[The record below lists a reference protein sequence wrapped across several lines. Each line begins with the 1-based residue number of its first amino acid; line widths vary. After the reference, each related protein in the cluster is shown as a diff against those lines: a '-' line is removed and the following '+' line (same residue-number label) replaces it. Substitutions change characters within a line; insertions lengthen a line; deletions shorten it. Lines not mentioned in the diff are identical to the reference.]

1 MTQQQARLDPRTI
14 ADPYPRYHQLRS
26 EDPVHWNKGVSA
38 WILTRYSDV
47 LAALRDPRLS
57 AERITA
63 LTGLIREVGGE
74 PAQRLERTFL
84 NMMLFSDPPDHTR
97 LRALANKAFTPRVV
111 EQMRSHIQSVVN
123 ILLDEVQPQGRMDV
137 IADLA
142 YPLPAIV
149 IGEMLGAAPQDRD
162 QLKKWSADLAAF
174 LGNIRTVS
182 ETYEN
187 AIKSVSELI
196 EYLRELVYQ
205 RRKEPRDDLISALA
219 LAEEEGDSFT
229 EEELYAMCVLLIFAG
244 HETTTNLI
252 GNGLL
257 ALLNNPDQLAKLR
270 HDPSLLEPA
279 IEEIIRYDGPVQT
292 TSRTALEP
300 LEIGGKQ
307 IAKGDRLS
315 LTLGAANRDPAQFP
329 DPDRMDISR
338 TDNRHVGF
346 GFGIHF
352 CLGAA
357 LARMEGQLAI
367 GAVVERMPE
376 LRLESTDLVWR
387 DNPILRSLN
396 ALPVAF

>member
-1 MTQQQARLDPRTI
+1 MTQQQARLDPRTV

-26 EDPVHWNKGVSA
+26 EDPVHWNPGVSA

-47 LAALRDPRLS
+47 YAALRDQRLS

-63 LTGLIREVGGE
+63 LTGLVREVGGE
-74 PAQRLERTFL
+74 PAQRLESTFL

-111 EQMRSHIQSVVN
+111 ERMRSHIQGIVHG
-123 ILLDEVQPQGRMDV
+123 LLDNVQPQGRMDV

-162 QLKKWSADLAAF
+162 QLKRWSADLAAF

-182 ETYEN
+182 ETYES

-196 EYLRELVYQ
+196 EYLRELVVQ
-205 RRKEPRDDLISALA
+205 RRKQPQDDLISALA

-229 EEELYAMCVLLIFAG
+229 EEELYSMCVLLIFAG

-270 HDPSLLEPA
+270 QEPSLIEPA
-279 IEEIIRYDGPVQT
+279 IEEIIRYEGPVQT

-307 IAKGDRLS
+307 IAKGDRIS

-357 LARMEGQLAI
+357 LARMEGQLTI
-367 GAVVERMPE
+367 GAVIERMPK

-387 DNPILRSLN
+387 DNPILRGLN
-396 ALPVAF
+396 ALPVTF